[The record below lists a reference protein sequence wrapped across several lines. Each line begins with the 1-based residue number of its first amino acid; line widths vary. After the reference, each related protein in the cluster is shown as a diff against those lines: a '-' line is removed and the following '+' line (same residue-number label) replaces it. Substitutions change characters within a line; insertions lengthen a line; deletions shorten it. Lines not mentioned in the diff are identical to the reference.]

1 MATDAKILDVT
12 CTQLISAP
20 PARVMQAFF
29 TDADLQSW
37 FRVTRAFTV
46 ARPLGMYAI
55 EWASTDFKDD
65 VLGRL
70 GGALHGK
77 VIDFRAEVS
86 FFVAD
91 LYWQPPDGDPIGPM
105 ALEVWCRPHGGGL
118 QTMLTVKQSGE
129 GEGPRFE
136 RYFSIMGPGWEGAL
150 GEMKAYIDREI
161 ERTKA
166 AREAR
171 PPIHTD

>member
-1 MATDAKILDVT
+1 MATAAKILDVT
-12 CTQLISAP
+12 CTRLIAAT

-29 TDADLQSW
+29 ADADLKEWWQ
-37 FRVTRAFTV
+37 VTRAFTV

-55 EWASTDFKDD
+55 EWESTDFKDD

-70 GGALHGK
+70 GGAIHGK
-77 VIDFRAEVS
+77 VIDFRSNAS
-86 FFVAD
+86 FFLAD
-91 LYWQPPDGDPIGPM
+91 VYWQPPDGDPIGPM
-105 ALEVWCRPHGGGL
+105 ALEVQCRPHGNGR

-136 RYFSIMGPGWEGAL
+136 RYFSIMVGGWEAAL
-150 GEMKAYIDREI
+150 SEMKAFIDREI

-171 PPIHTD
+171 H

>member
-1 MATDAKILDVT
+1 MPIDAKVLDVT
-12 CTQLISAP
+12 CTQLIAAP

-29 TDADLQSW
+29 ADADLKEW
-37 FRVTRAFTV
+37 WRVTRAFTV
-46 ARPLGMYAI
+46 PRPLGMYAI
-55 EWASTDFKDD
+55 QWESTEFRDE

-70 GGALHGK
+70 GGAIHGK
-77 VIDFRAEVS
+77 VIDFRPNVS
-86 FFVAD
+86 FFLAD
-91 LYWQPPDGDPIGPM
+91 VYWQPPDGDPIGPM
-105 ALEVWCRPHGGGL
+105 ALEVQCRPHSNGL

-136 RYFSIMGPGWEGAL
+136 RYFSIMSRGWEAAL
-150 GEMKAYIDREI
+150 GEMKAFIDREI

-171 PPIHTD
+171 V